1 MRKYKKIERKT
12 LKDDFS
18 KTYGNKKRS
27 RINLGGNILIA
38 PVLNMKTH
46 FSRAQ
51 EQESEYSN
59 EDTYAFLKV

>member
-27 RINLGGNILIA
+27 RINLGGNILMA
-38 PVLNMKTH
+38 PVLSVYKYQVRLCMYDRGVKPGH
-46 FSRAQ
+46 MDSLF
-51 EQESEYSN
+51 
-59 EDTYAFLKV
+59 F